1 MLALNIKLH
10 SIILSKEIIS
20 PNDTIWVSITTY
32 PDMQK
37 QEKSIEVK
45 EMKLEKI
52 SFKINFIG
60 ITEKITILF
69 QKQSILGK
77 SKTIASAVLEKE
89 NIKIYNNMINYENQ
103 KIDLFESIKQ
113 YDNKINEKSNKNPR
127 IVGKMEIDFSLIEEF
142 SKENYKISNEIFQKF
157 SQINPMLITEGGN
170 QNLPISVFNIE

>member
-10 SIILSKEIIS
+10 SIILSKEIVG

-52 SFKINFIG
+52 SFKINFVG

-69 QKQSILGK
+69 QKKSILGK

-89 NIKIYNNMINYENQ
+89 NIKIYNNMINRENQ
-103 KIDLFESIKQ
+103 KIDLLESIKQ
-113 YDNKINEKSNKNPR
+113 YDNKKNEKSNKNPP

-142 SKENYKISNEIFQKF
+142 SKENYKISNEIFQKY
-157 SQINPMLITEGGN
+157 SKMNSMLITEGGN
-170 QNLPISVFNIE
+170 QNLPISVYNIE